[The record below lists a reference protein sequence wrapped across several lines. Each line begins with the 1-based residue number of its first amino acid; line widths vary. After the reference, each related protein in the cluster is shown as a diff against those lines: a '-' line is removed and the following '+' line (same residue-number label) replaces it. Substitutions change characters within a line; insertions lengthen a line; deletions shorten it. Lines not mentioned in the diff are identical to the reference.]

1 MFWRKKVDMAITFK
15 LSTLSKNLLLFSN
28 FRTSTITMANLFIFG
43 WQLWNG
49 EKSSKDIIM
58 RFSLDDL
65 IKTEARVKIDQSDF
79 LFKRQNIL
87 IYQFKERPI
96 ASSLCFAIFTCIYGT
111 GVVQIDESAYIWV
124 LLHITHYTR
133 S

>member
-1 MFWRKKVDMAITFK
+1 
-15 LSTLSKNLLLFSN
+15 
-28 FRTSTITMANLFIFG
+28 
-43 WQLWNG
+43 
-49 EKSSKDIIM
+49 M